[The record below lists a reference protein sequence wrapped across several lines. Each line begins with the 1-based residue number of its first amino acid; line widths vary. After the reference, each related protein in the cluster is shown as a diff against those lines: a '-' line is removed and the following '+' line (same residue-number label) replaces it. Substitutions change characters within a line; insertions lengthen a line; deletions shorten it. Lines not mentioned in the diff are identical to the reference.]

1 MKIMMKI
8 LILAVVVLLGVLCFN
23 GVETVKYANKQ
34 STLVNEVQSLKKTRD
49 KINAEWTQLLLE
61 QQMLAD
67 DSIVDHA
74 VRKNL
79 HMHLPQAAQVVYL
92 D

>member
-1 MKIMMKI
+1 MKT
-8 LILAVVVLLGVLCFN
+8 LIKMLTLMIIVLLGVLCFG
-23 GVETVKYANKQ
+23 GVKTVQYTNKQ
-34 STLVNEVQSLKKTRD
+34 SVLVNEVQSLKKTRD